1 MLLTALQLQHGCL
14 VKYASD
20 RVSVPFLPKLCIPVL
35 PPQRIKAVLCDLRLR
50 LCCKRTW
57 ER

>member
-20 RVSVPFLPKLCIPVL
+20 WVSVPFFSTCAYLY
-35 PPQRIKAVLCDLRLR
+35 
-50 LCCKRTW
+50 
-57 ER
+57 